1 MHVLRG
7 VKTNGEAMVKD
18 PPEYLYPPAD
28 YSRPMTEEEEAFSS
42 KEELF
47 QYFARREFAWVKWCE
62 RKDYDT
68 WVQKTESGLV
78 QRKAQNAKVLSTKQM
93 AKERRQWKKKEGELD
108 SARLKAQARLN
119 EMRIAHS
126 RQVREMEA
134 AYLNLKWKL
143 DKTTTKTTEKT
154 RKKRATCEE
163 SADQAFLEC
172 DVDPDMD
179 GPVLGADE

>member
-1 MHVLRG
+1 MHLLRG

-18 PPEYLYPPAD
+18 PPEYLYPPPD

-47 QYFARREFAWVKWCE
+47 QHFAHREFAWVKWCK

-68 WVQKTESGLV
+68 WVQETERGLA

-93 AKERRQWKKKEGELD
+93 EKERRQWKKKEAELE
-108 SARLKAQARLN
+108 SARAKAQARLD
-119 EMRIAHS
+119 ERRIAHS
-126 RQVREMEA
+126 RQVREMEQ
-134 AYLNLKWKL
+134 AYLDLKRKL
-143 DKTTTKTTEKT
+143 DKTKTTKKA

-163 SADQAFLEC
+163 SIDQAFLDC

-179 GPVLGADE
+179 GPAGADE

>member
-18 PPEYLYPPAD
+18 PPEYLYPPPE
-28 YSRPMTEEEEAFSS
+28 YSRPMTEEEVACSS

-68 WVQKTESGLV
+68 WVQEIERGDA
-78 QRKAQNAKVLSTKQM
+78 QRKALNAGILSTKQM
-93 AKERRQWKKKEGELD
+93 AKERRQWKKREAELD
-108 SARLKAQARLN
+108 SARSKAQARLN
-119 EMRIAHS
+119 ERRIAHS

-134 AYLNLKWKL
+134 AYLDLKRKL
-143 DKTTTKTTEKT
+143 DKATEKA
-154 RKKRATCEE
+154 RKKRAACEK
-163 SADQAFLEC
+163 SIDQALFDG

-179 GPVLGADE
+179 GPAGADE

>member
-18 PPEYLYPPAD
+18 PPEYLYPPPE
-28 YSRPMTEEEEAFSS
+28 YSRPMTEEEEACSS

-68 WVQKTESGLV
+68 WVQEIERGDA
-78 QRKAQNAKVLSTKQM
+78 QRKALNAGILSTKQM
-93 AKERRQWKKKEGELD
+93 AKERRQWKKREAELD
-108 SARLKAQARLN
+108 SARSKAQARLN
-119 EMRIAHS
+119 ERRIAHS

-134 AYLNLKWKL
+134 AYLDLKRKL
-143 DKTTTKTTEKT
+143 DKTKTTEKA
-154 RKKRATCEE
+154 RKERAACEK
-163 SADQAFLEC
+163 SIDQALFDG

-179 GPVLGADE
+179 RPAGADE

>member
-1 MHVLRG
+1 MHLLRG
-7 VKTNGEAMVKD
+7 VKRTGEAMPKD
-18 PPEYLYPPAD
+18 PPEYLYPPPD

-47 QYFARREFAWVKWCE
+47 QHFAHREFAWVKWCK
-62 RKDYDT
+62 RKEYDT
-68 WVQKTESGLV
+68 WVQKTETGLA
-78 QRKAQNAKVLSTKQM
+78 QQKAQNAKVLSTKQIER
-93 AKERRQWKKKEGELD
+93 ERRQWKKKEAELD

-126 RQVREMEA
+126 RQVREMEQ
-134 AYLNLKWKL
+134 AYLNLKRKL
-143 DKTTTKTTEKT
+143 DQTKTTEKA

-163 SADQAFLEC
+163 SIDQTFLDC

-179 GPVLGADE
+179 GPAGADE